1 MSRQFNVQG
10 GSASDSVAE
19 AGGGGVAGIFQHGVK
34 ALQPGARD
42 RDVYVRILP
51 AFDPHLAL
59 HDQSYRQS
67 VGEYR
72 LRDGQIDSDTKSEAF
87 TPWYLQVIAY
97 TYLGNTKEG
106 ILSPLTLK
114 GMGGVSLEECACP
127 IHDLYQK
134 ARNSDRP
141 DWKALAFAEKEADR
155 RDIALPFQP
164 VHVLFNALWT
174 VGNKGWEQG
183 VFMLKTT
190 GLKHLK
196 TQLCW
201 PARADSA
208 PLDRNWP
215 HYLLGDVTNPET
227 GLTARVYKSQVGT
240 VETYCAHMTMEDFKS
255 TGCQVMPVGPQQL
268 QNRRILGSDETL
280 KLLTYQE
287 IVDWVLYDG
296 FLPRDLVREACGARA
311 NIPASDPP
319 TYATASLPPQ
329 QHALP
334 QHSAASP
341 HAPQGYGAPQGAPP
355 MGLPQQGYGAPQG
368 APPMGL
374 PQQAPVPQQ
383 APAPQQSYAPLPTGA
398 PAALPSWATATAAA
412 APAAPAPSPGPLPAE
427 AKQSIDP
434 GKRYAVFHEGKQQE
448 GTWQEVVQWFT
459 TAQPPMVGV
468 QVRPTDLTQDWQ
480 PIENLLGGGTTSPQ
494 AAPLSAAPAHSSMG
508 APSQAL
514 TTAQSYNGLPAS
526 PAAPALPQAHSDGD
540 YIPGVD
546 QPQNG
551 PLPGVAFVAD
561 AQPVPLGAPSSGS
574 AAGPLSPEEMA
585 RFEYLRS
592 IGPAAMQP
600 REVGELALLS
610 ARMGG

>member
-1 MSRQFNVQG
+1 V
-10 GSASDSVAE
+10 
-19 AGGGGVAGIFQHGVK
+19 
-34 ALQPGARD
+34 
-42 RDVYVRILP
+42 
-51 AFDPHLAL
+51 
-59 HDQSYRQS
+59 HDQSYRLS

-72 LRDGQIDSDTKSEAF
+72 LRDGQVDSDTKSEAF

-134 ARNSDRP
+134 ARNSDRA

-164 VHVLFNALWT
+164 VHVLFNALWS

-201 PARADSA
+201 PARADCA
-208 PLDRNWP
+208 PLDPRWP

-255 TGCQVMPVGPQQL
+255 TGCQVMPIGAPQL

-311 NIPASDPP
+311 NIPAGDPV
-319 TYATASLPPQ
+319 TYAAASLPPQ

-334 QHSAASP
+334 QHGAAP
-341 HAPQGYGAPQGAPP
+341 QHAPQGYGAPQGAPP

-374 PQQAPVPQQ
+374 PQQGYGAPQGLPPQGPAQGSFIPQAQ
-383 APAPQQSYAPLPTGA
+383 APTLPGGAPQQHPAQQALPTW
-398 PAALPSWATATAAA
+398 AAATAASQ
-412 APAAPAPSPGPLPAE
+412 APTPGPLPAE
-427 AKQSIDP
+427 ASQTVDP

-459 TAQPPMVGV
+459 SAPTPLVGV
-468 QVRPTDLTQDWQ
+468 VARPTDLTQDWQ
-480 PIENLLGGGTTSPQ
+480 PIENLLGSGTPPSQ
-494 AAPLSAAPAHSSMG
+494 IAPLSAAQAPSSMG
-508 APSQAL
+508 APSPGHPGAP
-514 TTAQSYNGLPAS
+514 AYSAPPAS
-526 PAAPALPQAHSDGD
+526 PAAPQLPQHNDGD
-540 YIPGVD
+540 YLPGVD
-546 QPQNG
+546 QPQAG
-551 PLPGVAFVAD
+551 PLPGVAYVAD
-561 AQPVPLGAPSSGS
+561 QQPVPMGAPVSM
-574 AAGPLSPEEMA
+574 AASGPLSPEEVA
-585 RFEYLRS
+585 RFEHLRT

-600 REVGELALLS
+600 REVTEFAMLS
-610 ARMGG
+610 ARVGG